1 MNVIKSGGQYD
12 IYHNELEVFPDIPVQ
27 YYRVIL
33 TKTGFHLVKN
43 FDVTI
48 TEGKV
53 YGVHTRKIDKVMNSF
68 KRIERNLGVILSG
81 DKGIGKSLFAKMMAM
96 KAVSEGYPVILVDTY
111 YPGIASFLE
120 SINQEV
126 VVIFD
131 EFEKTFKKSGDNNP
145 QDEMLTLFDGF
156 STGKKMFIVTCNSL
170 YDLNDYLV
178 NRPGRFLYHFRFD
191 YPTAEEITQYLQDKL
206 EESFW
211 GEIDKVVVF
220 SKKVKL
226 NYDCLR
232 AIAYELSFGES
243 FEEAIADLNIVN
255 TDVKYYDI
263 TVTLSDGTKFYKK
276 EVRLDLFD
284 KKIERYYFPYNEE
297 DGVYVIF
304 DPTKAVYSKGEDKLV
319 IDPATVKLELDLGY
333 HDEDDE
339 AEKKRVEKVKA
350 DFANIECSKLVL
362 TTSFRGDRLHYEV

>member
-68 KRIERNLGVILSG
+68 KRIKRNLGVILSG

-96 KAVSEGYPVILVDTY
+96 RAVSEGYPVILVDTY

-131 EFEKTFKKSGDNNP
+131 EFDKTFKKSGDNNP

-284 KKIERYYFPYNEE
+284 KKIERYYFPYNGE

-319 IDPATVKLELDLGY
+319 IDPTTVKLELDLDY
-333 HDEDDE
+333 YDEGDE
-339 AEKKRVEKVKA
+339 VEKRRAEKVKA

>member
-131 EFEKTFKKSGDNNP
+131 EFDKTFKKSGDNNP

-284 KKIERYYFPYNEE
+284 KKIERYYFSYNGE
-297 DGVYVIF
+297 DGVYVTF
-304 DPTKAVYSKGEDKLV
+304 DPTKAVYSKGEDRLV
-319 IDPATVKLELDLGY
+319 IDPTTVELELDLDY
-333 HDEDDE
+333 YDEDDE
-339 AEKKRVEKVKA
+339 VEKKRAEKVKA
-350 DFANIECSKLVL
+350 DFANIECSKFVL